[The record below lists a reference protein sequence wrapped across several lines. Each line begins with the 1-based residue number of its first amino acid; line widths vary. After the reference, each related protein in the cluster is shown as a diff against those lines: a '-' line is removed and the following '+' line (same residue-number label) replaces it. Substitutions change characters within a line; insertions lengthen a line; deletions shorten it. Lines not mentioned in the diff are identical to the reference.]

1 MNLVIVE
8 SPAKAKTINK
18 YLGDNY
24 TVLASYGHIRDLP
37 SKNGSVD
44 PENKFQMEWEI
55 DSFSKKYLKEITDV
69 AKDSDKIILATDP
82 DREGEAIAW
91 HVKEFLD
98 EKKILKDKK
107 IERVVFNEITKKAV
121 INGIENPRSLEGQL
135 VDAYMAR
142 RALDYLVG
150 FNISPILWTKLPGSK
165 SAGRVQSVALR
176 LLTEREHEIEVF
188 NPEEF
193 WTINVNF
200 ITSSKNILTSSIS
213 ELNGEKI
220 EKFSFRNKEDV
231 NNAISKIKE
240 KKYSIKDITSK
251 IYTRNPSGPFTT
263 STLQQSASSKLG
275 FGASRTMQIAQRLY
289 QGIEIDGDTKG
300 LITYM
305 RTDGTN
311 ISKEAIPL
319 FRKYIEEN
327 YGDDYLPEQANNY
340 SGKKAK
346 NAQEAHEAIRPTEI
360 KNSPESIKKYLS
372 TDQYKLYDL
381 IWSRALS
388 SQMQPAKF
396 DRKTILITSEDGKN
410 ILKSSGSTVKFDGFL
425 KLQKIDENDDEKIL
439 PEVSKGPIEIKEF
452 NDEQHFTQP
461 PPRFSEASLVKKL
474 EELGIGRPST
484 YASIISVISNRGY
497 ADIVNKRFFPTDRG
511 KLLSA
516 FLEKLFS
523 RYVDYDFT
531 AKLED
536 QLDDITSGKENW
548 IKVLDQFWIDF
559 NKNVLN
565 VKEKRTREVLDLLN
579 DSLGKLIF
587 DTDENGKIDRKCKL
601 CQTGELS
608 LKNSFRGGAFIGC
621 SGYPECKFTR
631 PLSKIKASQQVNLAE
646 PKLIGKNDIGKDI
659 YLKNGRFGPYLQYEL
674 SDEEIENIKKPKTKT
689 KKKKKEESNFKNVSI
704 PKGLDIENVDLD
716 KAKYLCSLPKIIGK
730 HPDLDKDI
738 TINVGRFGP
747 YLKCDNKSARLE
759 SIDELFNIGLNRAI
773 TLISEA
779 KPGRISSSIIKDLGE
794 HPEDKKPVRIMKGQY
809 GPYIK
814 YKSLN
819 ATIPEEKDPAELT
832 MEEALIL
839 IEKRKEYDRSKKR
852 KKKMK
857 LLIFIIL
864 ILNLCLSTSF
874 SAEKKDCSKFKKF
887 SKNHIAC
894 KASNLKAGTKNT
906 AGKIK
911 NKTGNILK
919 VTTGIFKKN

>member
-18 YLGDNY
+18 YLGKDY

-44 PENKFQMEWEI
+44 PENKFKMIWEV

-91 HVKEFLD
+91 HVKEFLN

-839 IEKRKEYDRSKKR
+839 IEKRKEYDRSKK
-852 KKKMK
+852 K
-857 LLIFIIL
+857 
-864 ILNLCLSTSF
+864 
-874 SAEKKDCSKFKKF
+874 
-887 SKNHIAC
+887 
-894 KASNLKAGTKNT
+894 
-906 AGKIK
+906 K
-911 NKTGNILK
+911 NK
-919 VTTGIFKKN
+919 

>member
-18 YLGDNY
+18 YLGKDY

-44 PENKFQMEWEI
+44 PENKFKMIWEV

-220 EKFSFRNKEDV
+220 EKFSFRNKEDI

-327 YGDDYLPEQANNY
+327 YGEDYLPEQANNY

-452 NDEQHFTQP
+452 IDEQHFTQP

-674 SDEEIENIKKPKTKT
+674 SDEEIENIKKPRTKT
-689 KKKKKEESNFKNVSI
+689 KKKKKEESKFKNVSI

-759 SIDELFNIGLNRAI
+759 SIDDLFNIGLNRAI

-779 KPGRISSSIIKDLGE
+779 KPGRISSSMIKDLGE

-839 IEKRKEYDRSKKR
+839 IEKRKEYDRSKK
-852 KKKMK
+852 K
-857 LLIFIIL
+857 
-864 ILNLCLSTSF
+864 
-874 SAEKKDCSKFKKF
+874 
-887 SKNHIAC
+887 
-894 KASNLKAGTKNT
+894 
-906 AGKIK
+906 K
-911 NKTGNILK
+911 NK
-919 VTTGIFKKN
+919 